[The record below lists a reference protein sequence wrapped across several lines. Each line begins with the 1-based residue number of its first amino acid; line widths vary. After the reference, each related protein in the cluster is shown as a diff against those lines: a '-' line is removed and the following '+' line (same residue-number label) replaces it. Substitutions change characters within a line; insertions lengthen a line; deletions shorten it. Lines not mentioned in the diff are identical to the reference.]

1 VSTEIGRLAS
11 WRGALLAFAF
21 VVDGCAPQAVVDPPP
36 PLRHIA
42 EVHKARCGN
51 CHVRV
56 EPGART
62 RDELEA
68 ALSRHHERV
77 HLTEDEWAEMLEY
90 LAPTRPSPAPG

>member
-1 VSTEIGRLAS
+1 VSTGISRFAL
-11 WRGALLAFAF
+11 WRGALLSFF
-21 VVDGCAPQAVVDPPP
+21 VVVDGCAPQAAADPPP

-62 RDELEA
+62 RDEFEA
-68 ALSRHHERV
+68 ALPRHHERV
-77 HLTEDEWAEMLEY
+77 HLTDDEWAELLEY
-90 LAPTRPSPAPG
+90 LAPARPSPAPG